1 MIFRRR
7 IKPMYKDKWKN
18 YFFPSKDKPL
28 KDKWTLIR
36 EVGKDILSLKAQA
49 KLEWIIFYHTY
60 GKQNARL
67 TSSHFGISRKT
78 FHKWLRRFEEKN
90 LRSLEEHSREP
101 KKKRDWLVT
110 WEEEGRIKKL
120 RKENLELGKK
130 KLKVLYLKKYQ
141 ENISTW
147 KIERVIRRF
156 NLYPEVVD
164 HKYQVDKKR
173 KSSFKPKI
181 RINQIKDSIKEI
193 NQFGFLWHIDAII
206 IWWYG
211 ERRILFTAIE
221 DLTKIAFAR
230 VSPSNASIYATDFL
244 KRLMY
249 LVEGKVNLMHSDN
262 GSEFKKNFEKACK
275 TLGIIQVYSRPKT
288 PKDNPA
294 LEKFNDTIQREW
306 LRLSEVGLDNIQEAN
321 QDLTNWLIKYNSIRP
336 HQALD
341 YLTPL
346 EYAEKYYFSKQ
357 KVLPMFPAST
367 SP

>member
-1 MIFRRR
+1 
-7 IKPMYKDKWKN
+7 MYKDKWKN

-36 EVGKDILSLKAQA
+36 EVGKDTLSLKAQA
-49 KLEWIIFYHTY
+49 KLEWIIFYFSY
-60 GKQNARL
+60 GEQNAKQ
-67 TSSHFGISRKT
+67 TAFHFGISRKT

-101 KKKRDWLVT
+101 AKKRDWLVT
-110 WEEEGRIKKL
+110 REEEQRIKQL

-130 KLKVLYLKKYQ
+130 KLKVLYCKRYQ

-156 NLYPEVVD
+156 NLYPDPVS
-164 HKYQVDKKR
+164 HKYQVEKKR

-181 RINQIKDSIKEI
+181 RINRIRDSIKEI

-211 ERRILFTAIE
+211 ERRIIFTAIE
-221 DLTKIAFAR
+221 DLTKIAFGR
-230 VSPSNASIYATDFL
+230 VYPSNTSAYACDFL
-244 KRLMY
+244 KRLRY

-262 GSEFKKNFEKACK
+262 GSEFKKSFEKACT
-275 TLGIIQVYSRPKT
+275 TLGILQIYSRPKT

-306 LRLSEVGLDNIQEAN
+306 LRYSEVGLDNIQEAN
-321 QDLTNWLIKYNSIRP
+321 QDLTTWLIKYNSVRP
-336 HQALD
+336 HQSLD

-346 EYAEKYYFSKQ
+346 EYAEKYYFGKE
-357 KVLPMFPAST
+357 KVLPMYPAST
-367 SP
+367 ETVE

>member
-1 MIFRRR
+1 
-7 IKPMYKDKWKN
+7 MYKDKWKN
-18 YFFPSKDKPL
+18 WYFPSKDKPL

-36 EVGKDILSLKAQA
+36 EVGKDTLSLKAQA
-49 KLEWIIFYHTY
+49 KLEWIIFYYSY
-60 GKQNARL
+60 GKRNAKL
-67 TSSHFGISRKT
+67 TAEHFGISRKT
-78 FHKWLRRFEEKN
+78 FHKWLKRFEEKN

-110 WEEEGRIKKL
+110 WEEENRIKKL

-130 KLKVLYLKKYQ
+130 KLQVLYRKKYQ

-156 NLYPEVVD
+156 NLYPDPVD
-164 HKYQVDKKR
+164 HKYQVEKKKKR
-173 KSSFKPKI
+173 EFKPRI
-181 RINQIKDSIKEI
+181 RINQIKDPIKEI

-211 ERRILFTAIE
+211 ERRIIFTAIE

-230 VSPSNASIYATDFL
+230 VYPSNTSASATDFL

-249 LVEGKVNLMHSDN
+249 LVEGRVDLMHSDN
-262 GSEFKKNFEKACK
+262 GSEFKKSFEKACQ

-306 LRLSEVGLDNIQEAN
+306 LRYSEVGLDNIPEAN
-321 QDLTNWLIKYNSIRP
+321 QDLTDWLIKYNSVRP
-336 HQALD
+336 HQSLD

-346 EYAEKYYFSKQ
+346 EYAEKYYFGKD
-357 KVLPMFPAST
+357 KVLPMYPAST
-367 SP
+367 LN